1 MTHAGALRSKN
12 VGTSN
17 HNAGEKP
24 ARRKNKV
31 SHSTIV
37 GVGLVGP
44 KEMERSAS
52 DGHRVNIP

>member
-1 MTHAGALRSKN
+1 MTHAGTFRSKN

-31 SHSTIV
+31 SGATFV
-37 GVGLVGP
+37 ALGLVGP
-44 KEMERSAS
+44 KEMARAAS
-52 DGHRVNIP
+52 DGYTVNIP

>member
-1 MTHAGALRSKN
+1 MTHAGAFGSKN

-31 SHSTIV
+31 SLSMFV
-37 GVGLVGP
+37 REGLVGP
-44 KEMERSAS
+44 KEMVRTAS
-52 DGHRVNIP
+52 DGHTVNIP